1 MRKKLYFFYEC
12 FKLANTSIL
21 TQKLRS
27 FLTILGIVIGVTA
40 VVSVSMLG
48 KTLKSTVYDSFTAT
62 LGSNLIWADVIL
74 EGMEQGTGDAGKIS
88 NQMIAAYEEK
98 YAGIVNPI
106 IELGQDIQGIVY
118 YDNQDNYGSTYITG
132 ISPVYQQSYSISMVE
147 GRFITERDCQEN
159 RGTIVISEE
168 TAQLCFGEEDAIGKE
183 INCKDEKGIIYPF
196 VVVGIYKFV
205 DFDGSY
211 LSSTNHRNYK
221 LQSFTSYTYASKLLG
236 TEINRAL
243 GHIEWQV
250 ELNENESIEDFA
262 KETENF
268 FNRYFEDSDYYVMV
282 STTKESIESINQII
296 KVLTMV
302 VSVVYIISLIV
313 GGVGVMNIMLI
324 NVSHRTKEIG
334 IRKSLG
340 ATNQMIQIQFL
351 TEAVVLCLI
360 GCIIGIVGGIILG
373 GVSTMMLPSILGDML
388 EKNDT
393 GSVQLEVGIKIDYY
407 VVGVS
412 FLFSILLGILFG
424 YYPAKKA
431 AKKNPIEALRS

>member
-393 GSVQLEVGIKIDYY
+393 GSVQLEVGVKIDYY